1 MPTDDELLAA
11 LEAKLEPGHREP
23 PEAGVQALRRA
34 AEAAQAKQ
42 TWVIPVRVRRRRP
55 VAAAAVAVAAAMVG
69 FGGAQVIEPLRTGTD
84 AGVQEFAV
92 RVRSDDGR
100 RQAEVE
106 GTRVGEGRVIRLK
119 SDDLPILPKGAF
131 YEVWFVGPGDTPA
144 SPNRISAGTFHPDD
158 QGRTRIVLLGA
169 VDPKKLPVFEITA
182 EPGDGNPLPSGPAVL
197 RTQLVVR
204 G

>member
-1 MPTDDELLAA
+1 MPSDDELLAA
-11 LEAKLEPGHREP
+11 LRAALEPSHREP

-34 AEAAQAKQ
+34 AEAAQGAQ
-42 TWVIPVRVRRRRP
+42 ASVMPMRGRRRR
-55 VAAAAVAVAAAMVG
+55 VAAAAVAVAAAIAG
-69 FGGAQVIEPLRTGTD
+69 YGGAQVIDQLQTGTD
-84 AGVQEFAV
+84 GGVQEFAV
-92 RVRSDDGR
+92 RLRSDDGR
-100 RQAEVE
+100 RQAEVD

-119 SDDLPILPKGAF
+119 SDDLPILPKGEF

-158 QGRTRIVLLGA
+158 QGRTKIMLFGA
-169 VDPKKLPVFEITA
+169 VDPKKLPVLEITA

>member
-11 LEAKLEPGHREP
+11 LRATLETSHREP

-34 AEAAQAKQ
+34 AEAAQAKPAS
-42 TWVIPVRVRRRRP
+42 VVPVRARRRP
-55 VAAAAVAVAAAMVG
+55 VAAVAVAVAAATVG
-69 FGGAQVIEPLRTGTD
+69 FGGAQVVDQLRTASDG
-84 AGVQEFAV
+84 GVKEFAV
-92 RVRSDDGR
+92 RVSSDDGR

-119 SDDLPILPKGAF
+119 SDDLPILPKGEF

-158 QGRTRIVLLGA
+158 QGRTRIVLFGA
-169 VDPKKLPVFEITA
+169 VDPKKLPVLEITA

-204 G
+204 N

>member
-11 LEAKLEPGHREP
+11 LRTTLEPGHREP
-23 PEAGVQALRRA
+23 PEAAVEALRRA
-34 AEAAQAKQ
+34 AEAAQVKQ
-42 TWVIPVRVRRRRP
+42 APVLPVRAGRRR
-55 VAAAAVAVAAAMVG
+55 VAAVAVAVAAAIAG
-69 FGGAQVIEPLRTGTD
+69 FAGAQVVEQLRTGAD
-84 AGVQEFAV
+84 GGVEEFAV
-92 RVRSDDGR
+92 RVRSEDGR

-106 GTRVGEGRVIRLK
+106 GIRVGEGRVIRLK
-119 SDDLPILPKGAF
+119 SDDLPILPKGEF

-158 QGRTRIVLLGA
+158 QGRTRIVLFGA
-169 VDPKKLPVFEITA
+169 VDPKKLPVLEITA

>member
-11 LEAKLEPGHREP
+11 LRAALDPGHREP

-34 AEAAQAKQ
+34 AEAAQVKQ
-42 TWVIPVRVRRRRP
+42 ASVVPMRAGRRR
-55 VAAAAVAVAAAMVG
+55 VAAVAVAVAASIFG
-69 FGGAQVIEPLRTGTD
+69 FGAAQVLEQLRTGAD
-84 AGVQEFAV
+84 GGVEEFAV
-92 RVRSDDGR
+92 RLRSDDGR

-106 GTRVGEGRVIRLK
+106 GIRVGEGRVIRLK
-119 SDDLPILPKGAF
+119 SDDLPILPKGEF

-158 QGRTRIVLLGA
+158 QGRTSIVLFGA
-169 VDPKKLPVFEITA
+169 VDPKKLPVLEITA